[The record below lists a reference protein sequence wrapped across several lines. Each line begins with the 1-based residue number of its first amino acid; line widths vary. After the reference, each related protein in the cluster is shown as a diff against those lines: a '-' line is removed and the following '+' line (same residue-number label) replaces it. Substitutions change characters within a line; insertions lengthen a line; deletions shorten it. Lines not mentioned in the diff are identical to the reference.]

1 MIMLMIMPLS
11 WQVFADDVSP
21 EVQEASAVQSEAV
34 QPEPTAAETAAAP
47 EPVKTEPAAPA
58 AEAAEPAPAEESAAP
73 EAVEAPAA
81 EAAEE
86 PEPEGGSEPA
96 VSEEETTGTVS
107 APAEENAASAP
118 AESETESPGTEAQ
131 TGKKI
136 TIAGTKLDGNSDSSG
151 SGWTYE
157 KDSGRI
163 VLRNFAEGADISS
176 DGTGVE
182 IVLSG
187 FNKIGTL
194 SCDGQID
201 VIGTGI
207 LLIDNIELAEGAD
220 FNLHPIKEYYG
231 EDGGSVAVFLMQKNG
246 SYKLING
253 SVTGVIDEKID
264 VPDKTTLVL
273 PAGTTLDIKADR
285 FLVNSDEDG
294 NKTIRNITNESLDV
308 YKSKDSETVETY
320 IGGLS
325 VSDLIVNAGA
335 LVIGHSI
342 GIIISS
348 SIDVHDRLVNKG
360 TIRGGEV
367 LLDGDYS
374 GSGSFENAD
383 IWIGKDQELTITI
396 KDSTLKLSGSYT
408 IKKISSSGASKL
420 VLGGNSEIRNVKLS
434 SGDTL
439 QIHSLN
445 PIEQSDII
453 RLTGSVDGGS
463 VLFRAGI
470 AELGKNLKF
479 LNGGTISNIYQ
490 DIFSGAPVFNY
501 SSLRILMDGITNP
514 VFFGP
519 NDITMPDK
527 ASIPVTSFYLY
538 QYKFNGIYELS
549 ENYKSGMD
557 YHELDPFDAAANAI
571 TYDKLYECYAPDESE
586 RPEGFIAFEIF
597 SRKKGKLSRS
607 FLIDGD
613 EYSVDPE
620 GVFLIRMAYM
630 YSTSGSVGG
639 SSKVSTRADQTGSG
653 TIGGNPKSIM
663 TGTGRKKNS
672 DPVDPVKPDPVKPDD
687 PDPSR
692 PANEYKL
699 AAVKTVSDTLAL
711 QINEFDL
718 NEGDENAEKVPY
730 YNLSAY
736 INGAQVSELSAPV
749 KVEMDYVLP
758 EEYKDKPLYAVFANE
773 DETSDE
779 TLTAVNAEYD
789 EETGTLTFET
799 SQVGE
804 FMIVAFEFDGEE
816 FSPEFYGELEK
827 IEAVKLFIKHLEEK
841 KDNAGL

>member
-1 MIMLMIMPLS
+1 MRTITRKTISLLMIMLMIMPLS

-308 YKSKDSETVETY
+308 YKSK
-320 IGGLS
+320 
-325 VSDLIVNAGA
+325 
-335 LVIGHSI
+335 
-342 GIIISS
+342 
-348 SIDVHDRLVNKG
+348 
-360 TIRGGEV
+360 IR
-367 LLDGDYS
+367 
-374 GSGSFENAD
+374 
-383 IWIGKDQELTITI
+383 K
-396 KDSTLKLSGSYT
+396 
-408 IKKISSSGASKL
+408 
-420 VLGGNSEIRNVKLS
+420 R
-434 SGDTL
+434 
-439 QIHSLN
+439 
-445 PIEQSDII
+445 
-453 RLTGSVDGGS
+453 
-463 VLFRAGI
+463 
-470 AELGKNLKF
+470 
-479 LNGGTISNIYQ
+479 
-490 DIFSGAPVFNY
+490 
-501 SSLRILMDGITNP
+501 
-514 VFFGP
+514 
-519 NDITMPDK
+519 
-527 ASIPVTSFYLY
+527 
-538 QYKFNGIYELS
+538 
-549 ENYKSGMD
+549 
-557 YHELDPFDAAANAI
+557 
-571 TYDKLYECYAPDESE
+571 
-586 RPEGFIAFEIF
+586 
-597 SRKKGKLSRS
+597 
-607 FLIDGD
+607 
-613 EYSVDPE
+613 
-620 GVFLIRMAYM
+620 
-630 YSTSGSVGG
+630 
-639 SSKVSTRADQTGSG
+639 
-653 TIGGNPKSIM
+653 
-663 TGTGRKKNS
+663 
-672 DPVDPVKPDPVKPDD
+672 
-687 PDPSR
+687 
-692 PANEYKL
+692 
-699 AAVKTVSDTLAL
+699 
-711 QINEFDL
+711 
-718 NEGDENAEKVPY
+718 
-730 YNLSAY
+730 
-736 INGAQVSELSAPV
+736 
-749 KVEMDYVLP
+749 
-758 EEYKDKPLYAVFANE
+758 
-773 DETSDE
+773 
-779 TLTAVNAEYD
+779 
-789 EETGTLTFET
+789 
-799 SQVGE
+799 
-804 FMIVAFEFDGEE
+804 
-816 FSPEFYGELEK
+816 
-827 IEAVKLFIKHLEEK
+827 
-841 KDNAGL
+841 